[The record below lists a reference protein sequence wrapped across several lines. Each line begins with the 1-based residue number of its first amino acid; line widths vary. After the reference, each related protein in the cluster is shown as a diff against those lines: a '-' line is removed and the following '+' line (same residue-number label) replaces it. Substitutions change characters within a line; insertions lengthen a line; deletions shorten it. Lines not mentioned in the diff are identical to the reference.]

1 MLIEENGKHKVTY
14 NGIKYSFD
22 TLQEEYE
29 RIVKALEVRINRLEQ
44 RVLTGNERK
53 RLGVGQYD

>member
-1 MLIEENGKHKVTY
+1 MFKENGKHKVSY

-22 TLQEEYE
+22 TLQDEYE
-29 RIVKALEVRINRLEQ
+29 RTIKALEIRINRLEQ

-53 RLGVGQYD
+53 RLGVGQHD